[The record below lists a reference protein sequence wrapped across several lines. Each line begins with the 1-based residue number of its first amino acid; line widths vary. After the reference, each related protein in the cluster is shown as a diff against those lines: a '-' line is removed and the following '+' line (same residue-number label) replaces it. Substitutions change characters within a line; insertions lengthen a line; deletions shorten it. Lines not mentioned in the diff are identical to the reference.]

1 MKHYDLKSL
10 ESDEEKMRL
19 IALFIPAIIS
29 LGITYRIN
37 REKKWKFFDFI
48 YEYAISLVSNVLLT
62 ESLISY
68 VFQLGSVNIEAFDSF
83 PFFTKYMV
91 FALLFALGMPN
102 IRYIVKTN
110 ISLSL
115 DIVKKI

>member
-1 MKHYDLKSL
+1 
-10 ESDEEKMRL
+10 MRL
-19 IALFIPAIIS
+19 FC
-29 LGITYRIN
+29 
-37 REKKWKFFDFI
+37 
-48 YEYAISLVSNVLLT
+48 LVSNVLLT

-68 VFQLGSVNIEAFDSF
+68 VFQLDSVNIEAFDSF

-91 FALLFALGMPN
+91 FALLFALGVPN